1 MSIDPTLLR
10 VAPKVSLHDHRD
22 GGLRPATVLE
32 LAAEVGH
39 PLPASTSDALA
50 DWFHDAASSG
60 SLVHYL
66 TTFDHT
72 VAVLQT
78 AEALRR
84 VAREY
89 VLDLAEDGVFYGE
102 VRWAPEQHLTRG
114 LTAQQAVE
122 AVQLGLDD
130 GVSDAEASGHTIV
143 VRQLLTSLRTSPP
156 SVAMAELTVANP
168 GGGVAGFDLAGAE
181 DGFPPSLFADA
192 FAHLRRAGVP
202 FTIHAG
208 EAAGLDSI
216 ADALACGAG
225 RLGHGV
231 RIFDDVTIGPDGTV
245 ALGELATRVRDEQV
259 VLELCPSSNVQTAAV
274 ASVAD
279 HPFKVLD
286 ELGFRVTI
294 SCDNRLMSRTTLTRE
309 LALLSD
315 AFGYTLDDVRRL
327 TLNAAGAVFTTAGQ
341 RRALIDRIEA
351 GYDALG

>member
-1 MSIDPTLLR
+1 MSIDTDLLR
-10 VAPKVSLHDHRD
+10 AAPKVSLHDHLD

-32 LAAEVGH
+32 LAAEAGH
-39 PLPASTSDALA
+39 PLPASAADALA

-60 SLVHYL
+60 SLVRYL

-72 VAVLQT
+72 VAALQT

-89 VLDLAEDGVFYGE
+89 VADLASDGVVYGE

-114 LTAQQAVE
+114 LTAQQAVD
-122 AVQLGLDD
+122 AVQQGLEE
-130 GVSDAEASGHTIV
+130 GRSDAGASGHEIR
-143 VRQLLTSLRTSPP
+143 VRQLLTSTP
-156 SVAMAELTVANP
+156 STAMAELTVANQ
-168 GGGVAGFDLAGAE
+168 GAGVAGFDLAGAE
-181 DGFPPSLFADA
+181 DGYPPSLFADA
-192 FAHLRRAGVP
+192 FALLREAGVP

-208 EAAGLDSI
+208 EAAGCDSI
-216 ADALACGAG
+216 ADALASGTG

-231 RIFDDVTIGPDGTV
+231 RIFDDVTIGPDGIAV
-245 ALGELATRVRDEQV
+245 LGGLARRVRDGGV
-259 VLELCPSSNVQTAAV
+259 VLELCPSSNVQTAVV

-309 LALLSD
+309 FALLAE
-315 AFGYTLDDVRRL
+315 AFGYTVDDVRRF
-327 TLNAAGAVFTTAGQ
+327 TINAANAVFVTDAE
-341 RRALIDRIEA
+341 RRSLVDRIET
-351 GYDALG
+351 GYDDLG